1 MKIIDSFR
9 NTLEF
14 PNLWLAFHWR
24 NNKIIEHFITELCD
38 TIKKEYEYD
47 DLSLNRVTCV
57 IEVKEYPKLD
67 IHLIWVMKS
76 EKTEQIEVDI
86 LIKNHEQKGAQHGN

>member
-1 MKIIDSFR
+1 MKIIDNLKDIF
-9 NTLEF
+9 EV
-14 PNLWLAFHWR
+14 PNLWLVFHSED
-24 NNKIIEHFITELCD
+24 NKKMDLIITELCD
-38 TIKKEYEYD
+38 NIKQEYEHD

-86 LIKNHEQKGAQHGN
+86 LIKNHE